1 MKNKYILIIICFFT
15 MALRASGQ
23 SLDIERLKDILT
35 NVVSVSSSGNMMK
48 NVEGKN
54 ISITYS
60 PEKKWELKIDFY
72 HSNVKMEIYENL
84 FYVGDYRLENGEY
97 VGFGDSKIVTIKYDF
112 RSYPTH
118 DSGLIKDGK
127 PTPSYKIAFK
137 DSSSAMDFVRLLN
150 EYSSNSLEHNGWWRQ
165 MVDNEKY
172 EDKNSK
178 QMFNILHNDLKSTRI
193 TYGYPSEFKTSSV
206 SIKYSYPNLIISFVN
221 ASKYPGYWDDDMI
234 GSFIMSFPLNNA
246 VFQSPY
252 YGRHDGKMIIYSKEG
267 ITVKHKGQTTTKE
280 EIEFYLTKKDCERI
294 VSEFR
299 VLKRKILSENYRGSY
314 PVIRQKS
321 DRTNNSKNISDKYVQ

>member
-1 MKNKYILIIICFFT
+1 MNNKYILIIICFFT
-15 MALRASGQ
+15 VGLRASGQ
-23 SLDIERLKDILT
+23 SLDIERLKDILA
-35 NVVSVSSSGNMMK
+35 NVASVSSSGDMMK
-48 NVEGKN
+48 ALEGKDIN
-54 ISITYS
+54 ITYS

-206 SIKYSYPNLIISFVN
+206 SIKYSPV
-221 ASKYPGYWDDDMI
+221 
-234 GSFIMSFPLNNA
+234 
-246 VFQSPY
+246 
-252 YGRHDGKMIIYSKEG
+252 R
-267 ITVKHKGQTTTKE
+267 
-280 EIEFYLTKKDCERI
+280 
-294 VSEFR
+294 
-299 VLKRKILSENYRGSY
+299 SY
-314 PVIRQKS
+314 
-321 DRTNNSKNISDKYVQ
+321 